1 MPYSDRQTETFLKEF
16 ITQNYRSESKLL
28 DIGAGAGANYEIL
41 KDYYNIID
49 CIEVFTPYIER
60 FGLTK
65 KYRNVFNVNV
75 LDFDNFCDYDLLIM
89 GDVLEHL
96 SVVDAISLLK
106 RITELGVPII
116 IQVPFMYQQG
126 VYDGN
131 VYEIHLQDDLT
142 ESVMASRYSEYLQH
156 IHTQDYLGIYT
167 NVINLHTKTLDK
179 IEVQA
184 FIINF
189 NRLLLPK
196 KCVNFYR

>member
-156 IHTQDYLGIYT
+156 IHTQQVMWHLW
-167 NVINLHTKTLDK
+167 
-179 IEVQA
+179 
-184 FIINF
+184 
-189 NRLLLPK
+189 
-196 KCVNFYR
+196 